1 MAVRAYRAVE
11 RVRPLVPER
20 VRRELGRLTPTERR
34 AAERGIELVESALC
48 RALAARRLE
57 RNGGEVGQAAEPAD
71 LGGDVAELP
80 DERVSVARR

>member
-34 AAERGIELVESALC
+34 AAERGIELVEAALC
-48 RALAARRLE
+48 RALATRAL
-57 RNGGEVGQAAEPAD
+57 
-71 LGGDVAELP
+71 
-80 DERVSVARR
+80 